1 MRIFYALV
9 SSFIDLTNANRH
21 LSLKGNDMQFPLV
34 FFNCQQIFCKCS
46 RQEKKKKDIIPRAI
60 TLMLIYLQKAA
71 WVFSNGKRSERFL
84 IHILAKYE
92 VNLKP

>member
-34 FFNCQQIFCKCS
+34 FLTVSRFFVSVPDRKRKKRYNTKGNNSDADILTKSSLGIF
-46 RQEKKKKDIIPRAI
+46 
-60 TLMLIYLQKAA
+60 
-71 WVFSNGKRSERFL
+71 
-84 IHILAKYE
+84 
-92 VNLKP
+92 